1 MEKYKKTVQN
11 NKLKI
16 IVPTW
21 NYEFELLDGPYS
33 VSRLCW
39 MYHQKKTT
47 LTTIFPVRVYI
58 NKINNRYKLELQLPE
73 IMKMFGST
81 KKLIG
86 KKNNGENVP
95 RLDVVEVGL
104 VKCNLVDNQY

>member
-1 MEKYKKTVQN
+1 MELWIWITRWSLFCFKAVLDVSSKK
-11 NKLKI
+11 K
-16 IVPTW
+16 
-21 NYEFELLDGPYS
+21 
-33 VSRLCW
+33 
-39 MYHQKKTT
+39 T